1 MAGPADFS
9 TPDFLKAG
17 FGADPQKA
25 DFFRQYQ
32 ALAKQSW
39 EAWLRQA
46 SPSAAPVEAPAQ
58 AGAGNAALDRAL
70 DGLKRY
76 FDWLQGTTAAPE
88 TPAGGDWQQQLRQ
101 WFDGFQQPFT
111 QAFGGIAGAGAEGF
125 GPPWQDWMQVLQK
138 TGADATGPTPAF
150 GLDREQQM
158 QYQALGAAMAAAL
171 QANGRYQA
179 LIQRANTEG
188 MQRLQAK
195 LATPG
200 RQVESLKALYD
211 LWVDAAEEAYAQ
223 IALTEEFRDAY
234 GDMVNSQMR
243 VQQLQQQQTE
253 RLCRQWGLPGRRRSS
268 PASPTRRRPRATGSR
283 NAAIWAR
290 RSRAANISGRCWAAT
305 GNCRARRRSIRSTMS
320 RRSRCSIPPPASS
333 STSRFR
339 AGSAAS
345 ARIATKD
352 CSASGAS

>member
-46 SPSAAPVEAPAQ
+46 SPSAAPVDAPAQ

-243 VQQLQQQQTE
+243 VQQLQRQQTE
-253 RLCRQWGLPGRRRSS
+253 HLCRQWGLPGRSEIATLGERLQQARREL
-268 PASPTRRRPRATGSR
+268 RATHAQVSDHAR
-283 NAAIWAR
+283 EIDALRRELAALKRGVAGGASAPATKPVRVAAPVSAVKKAIPKKAAAPKAAR
-290 RSRAANISGRCWAAT
+290 AGTKAAT
-305 GNCRARRRSIRSTMS
+305 APRKR
-320 RRSRCSIPPPASS
+320 
-333 STSRFR
+333 
-339 AGSAAS
+339 
-345 ARIATKD
+345 K
-352 CSASGAS
+352 